1 MHRSSWLFALTGS
14 VRQLILPLIA
24 LLVFGSRRDDDWF
37 DTPSFSLSLAR
48 CLYAP
53 CGINGLFATDLAP
66 RGLVVRE
73 GLIFRNVRQ
82 IEYQRIEN
90 IDTERGL
97 LHRLLDV
104 AQVRVQTSTGGK
116 PEALISVLALSAVE
130 EMRQRVFADARPTVE
145 AAPAAQEP
153 PLLHLSAMELVRHG
167 LIDNRG
173 MILVAAGAGLL
184 QQAGFFR
191 VNREAIENWLQSSA
205 LTGVEGLGVAMQI
218 VLASF
223 VIISALIAVRIL
235 SVVLALITL
244 HDFTLTRHDGDL
256 RARYGLLTRIAL
268 TLRTRRIQAVHQ
280 SQSLLH
286 RLLGRVSLDVDLA
299 GDSGGEGDRRN
310 PERMKTRWLALV
322 CPTAAAPALI
332 ASALPVFDPAA
343 SPDWQPLA
351 PGARSRIFR
360 RGALLALLIVAGPGF
375 WYLRGAAGFC
385 VPIVVA
391 LAWMHAHLYVK
402 YTRWALEPDVL
413 MFQSG
418 WLTRR
423 LTIVPRDR
431 VQSLNVST
439 SPFDRRRQMASLSV
453 DTAGG
458 SARSAGVHI
467 RYLPADVARGPGRAI
482 RDRERLVP
490 PPHSH
495 SMVAGGFPEMSYTTR
510 EMPFTSFT
518 MRREQM
524 SRKSYGSR
532 AQCAVMKSTVSTAR
546 SATT

>member
-1 MHRSSWLFALTGS
+1 MASEISTADFQAPLRLHRSSWLFALTGS
-14 VRQLILPLIA
+14 LRQLILPLIA
-24 LLVFGSRRDDDWF
+24 ILIFGARRDDEWF
-37 DTPSFSLSLAR
+37 GTPFVLTIFVGAMLIRALWHQWTFR
-48 CLYAP
+48 YGFGA
-53 CGINGLFATDLAP
+53 
-66 RGLVVRE
+66 RGLVIRE

-97 LHRLLDV
+97 LHRWLNV

-116 PEALISVLALSAVE
+116 PEALISVLDLGAVQ
-130 EMRQRVFADARPTVE
+130 EMRQRVFADTRPSAE
-145 AAPAAQEP
+145 AAQAPQEP
-153 PLLHLSAMELVRHG
+153 PLLHLPAMELVRYG

-173 MILVAAGAGLL
+173 LILVAAGAGLM

-191 VNREAIENWLQSSA
+191 VNREVIDQWLHSSA
-205 LTGVEGLGVAMQI
+205 LTGVAGLGMATQVMLAM
-218 VLASF
+218 L
-223 VIISALIAVRIL
+223 VIIAALIAVRIL

-280 SQSLLH
+280 SESLLH
-286 RLLGRVSLDVDLA
+286 RLFGRVSLDVDLA
-299 GDSGGEGDRRN
+299 GDSGGEEEQRN
-310 PERMKTRWLALV
+310 SGRMKTRWLAPV

-332 ASALPVFDPAA
+332 AAALPIFDPAA
-343 SPDWQPLA
+343 PPDWQPLA

-360 RGALLALLIVAGPGF
+360 RGALLSLLIVAGPSW
-375 WYLRGAAGFC
+375 WYLREAAVFG

-402 YTRWALEPDVL
+402 YTRWSLERDVL
-413 MFQSG
+413 LFRSG

-431 VQSLNVST
+431 VQTLNVST
-439 SPFDRRRQMASLSV
+439 SPFDRRRHMASLTV

-458 SARSAGVHI
+458 SSMSAGVHI
-467 RYLPADVARGPGRAI
+467 RYLPADVAR
-482 RDRERLVP
+482 RLAAALYGTV
-490 PPHSH
+490 
-495 SMVAGGFPEMSYTTR
+495 
-510 EMPFTSFT
+510 
-518 MRREQM
+518 
-524 SRKSYGSR
+524 KS
-532 AQCAVMKSTVSTAR
+532 
-546 SATT
+546 